1 MRRRLGPAAPAT
13 TTFHL
18 DLVALEV
25 DAEGVE
31 VAQVEIL
38 VSLCVYVYHCSGLIH
53 NIYII

>member
-18 DLVALEV
+18 DLVTLEV